1 MSDRKDEERSVMAS
15 DPFDEDDLLLRDT
28 FYQPQS
34 RTLDNAS
41 PSLQGAE
48 PLVARHSNVTNKAK
62 KPRPSHYKVLSISL
76 YLDDID
82 RIDTLVK
89 ELKRRGFTKMNR
101 SALIR
106 FAIDTVDID
115 KLPRQY

>member
-1 MSDRKDEERSVMAS
+1 MEKGDRKDEERVMAS
-15 DPFDEDDLLLRDT
+15 NPFDEEEVLART
-28 FYQPQS
+28 FFAPGSPDPVQGQLIHKSQS
-34 RTLDNAS
+34 A
-41 PSLQGAE
+41 GAGRSSH
-48 PLVARHSNVTNKAK
+48 ATKAV
-62 KPRPSHYKVLSISL
+62 KPKPTHYKVVSISL

>member
-1 MSDRKDEERSVMAS
+1 MAMGDRKDEERVMAS
-15 DPFDEDDLLLRDT
+15 NPFDEEEVLART
-28 FYQPQS
+28 FFKPGSPEPIQGQLVDNPALAGAGRS
-34 RTLDNAS
+34 RHN
-41 PSLQGAE
+41 
-48 PLVARHSNVTNKAK
+48 NKAK
-62 KPRPSHYKVLSISL
+62 KPKPTHYKVVSISL

>member
-1 MSDRKDEERSVMAS
+1 MGMGDRKDEERVMAS
-15 DPFDEDDLLLRDT
+15 NPFDEEEVMART
-28 FYQPQS
+28 FFSPGAPEPIQGQLAVENNAGRS
-34 RTLDNAS
+34 RHN
-41 PSLQGAE
+41 
-48 PLVARHSNVTNKAK
+48 NNAK
-62 KPRPSHYKVLSISL
+62 KLKPTHYKVVSISL

>member
-1 MSDRKDEERSVMAS
+1 MAHQDEDKAMGNDPLAS
-15 DPFDEDDLLLRDT
+15 DDEVMQNFFRPIQPNGQSELLTGRPKKAPKEKPT
-28 FYQPQS
+28 HY
-34 RTLDNAS
+34 
-41 PSLQGAE
+41 
-48 PLVARHSNVTNKAK
+48 NV
-62 KPRPSHYKVLSISL
+62 VSISL
-76 YLDDID
+76 YNEDID
-82 RIDTLVK
+82 RIDGLVK

>member
-1 MSDRKDEERSVMAS
+1 MGMGDRKDEERVMAS
-15 DPFDEDDLLLRDT
+15 NPFDEEEVLART
-28 FYQPQS
+28 FFSPGGPEPIQGQLSVDNTLAGRS
-34 RTLDNAS
+34 RHN
-41 PSLQGAE
+41 
-48 PLVARHSNVTNKAK
+48 NKAK
-62 KPRPSHYKVLSISL
+62 KPKPTHYKVVSISL